1 MMWSGRSLPAD
12 GVPLLVQSRSQLGSP
27 VLVPEWNSKPDEGW
41 LRFAA
46 RQVYRADAGG
56 TLGAGSAKAVM
67 AQSCH
72 RFGSS
77 FAG

>member
-1 MMWSGRSLPAD
+1 MRRWDCFPVSSKAEVSWVAPPLMPELNRKAD
-12 GVPLLVQSRSQLGSP
+12 
-27 VLVPEWNSKPDEGW
+27 KDW

-56 TLGAGSAKAVM
+56 TLGAVSAKAVM
-67 AQSCH
+67 TPSCH

>member
-1 MMWSGRSLPAD
+1 MPELNRKAD
-12 GVPLLVQSRSQLGSP
+12 
-27 VLVPEWNSKPDEGW
+27 KDW

-56 TLGAGSAKAVM
+56 TLGAVSAKAVM
-67 AQSCH
+67 TPSCH